1 MKSLSLGKIFGIR
14 LELHWSF
21 VLIGLFV
28 VGMLALIEPALLA
41 PMLMVFFFL
50 FLSVFLH
57 ELVHCV
63 VSLQRGI
70 GVQKIILLPIG
81 GVSLTESL
89 PEKAKDEF
97 LIAVSGPAFNFL
109 VVFAVLFL
117 VSVLPLPF
125 PRELLSNPNA
135 LNSSEAAAASFLS
148 MPLFTVFW
156 VNLALGTFNLFLPAL
171 PLDGGRVFRSLLS
184 FAFGYRKAT
193 AITTRISSLIAVLLF
208 VSGFLSGNIL
218 LLVIAAFV
226 FFGSK
231 EEEKIVQMK
240 EELKGITLSRV
251 ISEKPLVL
259 DSLMNVREAFE
270 KMLEEKKTEAV
281 TEIEPG
287 RFAVLLLEEMPS
299 LVGKKTAPLYKA
311 LKETPSLQISESPS
325 KAFERMAS
333 AGKRA
338 IPVLDG
344 STLAGIIDLEKIEMS
359 VMLSRANA
367 MLGEKPPEPKTTPAE
382 NPLQPKPEPIP
393 ASIIPENPNVK
404 KKKARKPRAKRK
416 DKPLKKQNR
425 K

>member
-1 MKSLSLGKIFGIR
+1 
-14 LELHWSF
+14 
-21 VLIGLFV
+21 VLTGLFV
-28 VGMLALIEPALLA
+28 VGLLALTESSLLA

-57 ELVHCV
+57 ELVHSI

-117 VSVLPLPF
+117 VAVFPLPF
-125 PRELLSNPNA
+125 PRELLLNPNA

-193 AITTRISSLIAVLLF
+193 AIATRISSLIAILLF
-208 VSGFLSGNIL
+208 VSGFFSGNL
-218 LLVIAAFV
+218 VLLVIAAFV

-231 EEEKIVQMK
+231 EEEKIGLMK
-240 EELKGITLSRV
+240 EQLKGLSIPQL
-251 ISEKPLVL
+251 ISEKPLLL
-259 DSLMNVREAFE
+259 DSLMSVREAFE
-270 KMLEEKKTEAV
+270 KMLAEKKTEAV
-281 TEIEPG
+281 TEIETG
-287 RFAVLLLEEMPS
+287 RYAVLLLEDMPS
-299 LVGKKTAPLYKA
+299 LLDRKTMPLYKA
-311 LKETPSLQISESPS
+311 LKETPALQISESPS

-344 STLAGIIDLEKIEMS
+344 SVLAGIIDLEKIERS
-359 VMLSRANA
+359 VMLSKAGA
-367 MLGEKPPEPKTTPAE
+367 MLGEKPQEPKAALTETPPLPQPEPAPPA
-382 NPLQPKPEPIP
+382 
-393 ASIIPENPNVK
+393 IIPK
-404 KKKARKPRAKRK
+404 KLAARKRKTAKIRAKRK

>member
-1 MKSLSLGKIFGIR
+1 MKSLSLGKIFGIG

-21 VLIGLFV
+21 LLIGLFV
-28 VGMLALIEPALLA
+28 VVALALAEPSMLA

-70 GVQKIILLPIG
+70 GVKKIILLPIG

-89 PEKAKDEF
+89 PEKPKDEF

-125 PRELLSNPNA
+125 PRELLSNPSA
-135 LNSSEAAAASFLS
+135 LDSSEAAAAAFLS

-156 VNLALGTFNLFLPAL
+156 VNLILGTFNLFLPAL

-193 AITTRISSLIAVLLF
+193 AIATRISSLIAILLF
-208 VSGFLSGNIL
+208 ISGFLSGNLL

-231 EEEKIVQMK
+231 EEEKIVLMK
-240 EELKGITLSRV
+240 EQLKGLSIPQLV
-251 ISEKPLVL
+251 SEKPLLL
-259 DSLMNVREAFE
+259 DSLMGVSEAFE
-270 KMLEEKKTEAV
+270 KMLAEKKTEAV
-281 TEIEPG
+281 TEIEAG
-287 RFAVLLLEEMPS
+287 RYAVLLLEEMPS
-299 LVGKKTAPLYKA
+299 LMGKKTMPLYKA
-311 LKETPSLQISESPS
+311 LKETPALQISESPS
-325 KAFERMAS
+325 KVFERMAS
-333 AGKRA
+333 AGKRVL
-338 IPVLDG
+338 PVLDG
-344 STLAGIIDLEKIEMS
+344 SALAGIIDLEKIEKS
-359 VMLSRANA
+359 VLFSRAGA
-367 MLGEKPPEPKTTPAE
+367 MLGAKPPEPKAALTETA
-382 NPLQPKPEPIP
+382 LQPRPEPAPLAPTPKKP
-393 ASIIPENPNVK
+393 AAG
-404 KKKARKPRAKRK
+404 KKKARKPRAKSK